1 MNVNIEQNGIEAWRA
16 FLEVHAAV
24 IRVLER
30 EMAEEQGLPL
40 TWYDILAHLD
50 RAPQGRLRMQALAEC
65 LLLSRSGVTRLI
77 DHMEQAGLVRR
88 ESCPDD
94 RRGSYAIITQEGKGV
109 LQRATPGHLRGIQRH
124 FLHHLND
131 QDIGALQLALSK
143 VLRGENGAKT
153 RPSSLS
159 RGFQSC
165 QPCRQD
171 EP

>member
-1 MNVNIEQNGIEAWRA
+1 MDKSISQKGIAAWQA
-16 FLEVHAAV
+16 FLEAHAII
-24 IRVLER
+24 IRALEQ

-40 TWYDILAHLD
+40 TWYDILIHLD
-50 RAPQGRLRMQALAEC
+50 HASQDRLRMQALAEC

-77 DHMEQAGLVRR
+77 DRMEQAGLVRR

-131 QDIGALQLALSK
+131 WDIGALRLALSK
-143 VLRGENGAKT
+143 VLRGE
-153 RPSSLS
+153 
-159 RGFQSC
+159 RGED
-165 QPCRQD
+165 PIR
-171 EP
+171 